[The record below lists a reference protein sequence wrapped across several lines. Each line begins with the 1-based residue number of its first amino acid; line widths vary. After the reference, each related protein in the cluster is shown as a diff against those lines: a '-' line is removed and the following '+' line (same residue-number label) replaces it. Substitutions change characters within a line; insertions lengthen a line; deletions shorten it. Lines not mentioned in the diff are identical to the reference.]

1 MNCED
6 KGNGVIGPRS
16 GHGQRRSRIVCNE
29 MTYMPTILGL
39 K

>member
-6 KGNGVIGPRS
+6 KGNGVFGPS
-16 GHGQRRSRIVCNE
+16 CGHGQRRGQIVCDE